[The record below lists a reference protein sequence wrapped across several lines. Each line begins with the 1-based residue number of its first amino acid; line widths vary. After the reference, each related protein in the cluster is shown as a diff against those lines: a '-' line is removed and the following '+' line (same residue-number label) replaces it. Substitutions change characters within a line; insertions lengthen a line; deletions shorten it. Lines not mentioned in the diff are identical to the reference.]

1 MRITLD
7 IDNDVLAAAKE
18 RAKREHK
25 TTGQVV
31 TDLLRQALTAATLS
45 RPNTEPL
52 ALYGF
57 QPFAATGR
65 LVTNEHINTLRS
77 DDTY

>member
-1 MRITLD
+1 MRITLE

-31 TDLLRQALTAATLS
+31 TELLRQALTAATLS
-45 RPNTEPL
+45 GRNTEPS

-57 QPFAATGR
+57 QPLAATGR
-65 LVTNEHINTLRS
+65 LVTNEHINTLRG